1 MVRAAAAAS
10 AGEEVAPAAAAAAT
24 PNNGSAGQAAKQA
37 PPAGTLWGAISLIT
51 GSTVGA
57 GMLALPAVSAPAGI
71 APTSAALVGIWVL
84 LTLDALLIAE
94 VNLAARTARDAAA
107 AAAADNG
114 SGGAA
119 PAGDVV
125 TLRQMA
131 EFSLGKAA
139 GRGLTLVYL
148 ALAYSL
154 LTAYATKAAEVL
166 DYLAGG
172 GLPPLLPAAA
182 FVGGIGSLL
191 YLGGTRTIDA
201 INQGLTS
208 VLLALFAVILC
219 AGASQSSLPHSLL
232 HGIADWGALQPVV
245 PIIFLSLVFHDLTPV
260 IVSYLGGDRAR
271 IRTALVLGSL
281 VPLGMFLSWEAVA
294 LSLLPSGLAD
304 APAAASVLEAGLQLA
319 QGTGAPLAV
328 DAAVTLDAAAAGL
341 VADTSAALA
350 VDPLEVFVRRAPPL
364 IGRLVETFSFLAVGT
379 SFIGTTLSL
388 SETLRTEVPPLLQEV
403 SKQLK
408 RFTGVEASMLSGDA
422 SDDEVACLRTGFG
435 HSEGAG
441 CSTTWAPDALGP
453 TCSLDDAPSAAGSSS
468 GAAAEGGLPLDGHAV
483 ALLLTLCPPLALAAS
498 NPDNFLGALEF
509 AGAYFMTLLFG
520 ILPPVMAWQLRRKA
534 QSRREQQPPP
544 LRAAPAQQE
553 AAGTA
558 QPWWQQHADM
568 VPGGPPLLAG
578 LFSAALAIQLSK
590 LAADA
595 GLIGEGGGFVQ
606 PLVEAALKPSDL
618 PGAVLALLQGT
629 GLL

>member
-1 MVRAAAAAS
+1 M
-10 AGEEVAPAAAAAAT
+10 
-24 PNNGSAGQAAKQA
+24 
-37 PPAGTLWGAISLIT
+37 
-51 GSTVGA
+51 
-57 GMLALPAVSAPAGI
+57 
-71 APTSAALVGIWVL
+71 
-84 LTLDALLIAE
+84 
-94 VNLAARTARDAAA
+94 
-107 AAAADNG
+107 
-114 SGGAA
+114 
-119 PAGDVV
+119 
-125 TLRQMA
+125 
-131 EFSLGKAA
+131 
-139 GRGLTLVYL
+139 
-148 ALAYSL
+148 
-154 LTAYATKAAEVL
+154 
-166 DYLAGG
+166 
-172 GLPPLLPAAA
+172 
-182 FVGGIGSLL
+182 
-191 YLGGTRTIDA
+191 
-201 INQGLTS
+201 
-208 VLLALFAVILC
+208 
-219 AGASQSSLPHSLL
+219 
-232 HGIADWGALQPVV
+232 
-245 PIIFLSLVFHDLTPV
+245 
-260 IVSYLGGDRAR
+260 
-271 IRTALVLGSL
+271 
-281 VPLGMFLSWEAVA
+281 
-294 LSLLPSGLAD
+294 
-304 APAAASVLEAGLQLA
+304 
-319 QGTGAPLAV
+319 
-328 DAAVTLDAAAAGL
+328 
-341 VADTSAALA
+341 
-350 VDPLEVFVRRAPPL
+350 
-364 IGRLVETFSFLAVGT
+364 
-379 SFIGTTLSL
+379 
-388 SETLRTEVPPLLQEV
+388 PPLLQEV

-498 NPDNFLGALEF
+498 NPDNFLGALEVRGGFGVAGRRFSHAPCGCCPNLLATPAAFATHGTECCLALPATCLPQF

-606 PLVEAALKPSDL
+606 VRGNRGECSLLFRVDRACADAAHPLSRLRQLVDL
-618 PGAVLALLQGT
+618 APRMLHPAVQHMVDALLTSWCCACVPSHLCRSLWWRQ
-629 GLL
+629 L